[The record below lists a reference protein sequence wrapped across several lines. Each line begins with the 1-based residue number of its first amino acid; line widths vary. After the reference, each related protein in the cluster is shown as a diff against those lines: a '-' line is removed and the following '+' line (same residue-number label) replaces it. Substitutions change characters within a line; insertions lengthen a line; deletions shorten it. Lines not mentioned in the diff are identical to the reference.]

1 MPTNSHGDIAISQI
15 IDNAVK
21 HDWSVP
27 EFQRG
32 FVWKAPQVRDLIES
46 LWLSY
51 PVGSVLIWQSPNGT
65 QERTAVDGRPHNFW
79 VVDGQQR
86 TTALCILFGRK
97 PYWWESSDNWK
108 ETLGKHDIRF
118 DVDTNTAPHFTV
130 ANAVIKKDK
139 KRRYIPVSELLN
151 IDSGSDQG
159 RESLKALAREIKTN
173 GLCNGLDATDV
184 YERLSRVSEIRKQK
198 IVTITVDHDL
208 EDVVEIFSR
217 MNSKGTRVTEADIYL
232 GIVAAKNPTWVRD
245 NFLPFLRVLDESGF
259 DIDPN
264 LLFRTLTGIGTKKVR
279 FKEIND
285 DFWNSPNITNA
296 WTATKEAWGKSIK
309 RFREYGILSNS
320 LMPTENA
327 LVVLMALIDK
337 FPDTPFE
344 PMLYWFLQASR
355 FRRYSGSSAT
365 TLEEDLRHI
374 SNATTVQV
382 ALAGLLSEFDHEKP
396 LDMTFFYESYRSSR
410 FGRFLLYLLV
420 YHNKAVDWNE
430 AGDRIGFDKNEV
442 LASFSPQW
450 HHVFPVKLLEREG
463 FEEEEI
469 DTIANIAAIGQTI
482 NIRIRDKDPMDYIER
497 YKITPAKLEQQ
508 FISNDIRTT
517 PASNYKT
524 WLEKRATALTAAGN
538 AYLAEL
544 RGNL

>member
-15 IDNAVK
+15 IDNAIG
-21 HDWSVP
+21 HNWSVP

-32 FVWKAPQVRDLIES
+32 FVWKPPQVRDLIES

-51 PVGSVLIWQSPNGT
+51 PVGSVLIWRSQNGA

-97 PYWWESSDNWK
+97 PYWWESSENWK
-108 ETLGKHDIRF
+108 DTLNRYDIRF
-118 DVDTNTAPHFTV
+118 DVDTNIAPHFTV

-139 KRRYIPVSELLN
+139 KRRYISVSELLN

-159 RESLKALAREIKTN
+159 QASLKTLAREIKAN
-173 GLCNGLDATDV
+173 GLCDGMDVMDV
-184 YERLSRVSEIRKQK
+184 YSRLSSISDIRKQQ

-208 EDVVEIFSR
+208 EDVVEIFAR

-245 NFLPFLRVLDESGF
+245 NFLPYLKSLAEAGF

-279 FKEIND
+279 FKEINE
-285 DFWNSPNITNA
+285 DFWSSPNITNA
-296 WTATKEAWGKSIK
+296 WEATKAAWGKAIK

-337 FPDTPFE
+337 FPDTSFE

-355 FRRYSGSSAT
+355 FQRYSGSSAT

-374 SNATTVQV
+374 SNATTVET
-382 ALAGLLSEFDHEKP
+382 ALHGLLSEFDHQQA
-396 LDMTFFYESYRSSR
+396 LDTTFFYGSYRSSR
-410 FGRFLLYLLV
+410 FGRFLLV
-420 YHNKAVDWNE
+420 AVQQTL
-430 AGDRIGFDKNEV
+430 DR
-442 LASFSPQW
+442 
-450 HHVFPVKLLEREG
+450 
-463 FEEEEI
+463 
-469 DTIANIAAIGQTI
+469 
-482 NIRIRDKDPMDYIER
+482 
-497 YKITPAKLEQQ
+497 
-508 FISNDIRTT
+508 
-517 PASNYKT
+517 
-524 WLEKRATALTAAGN
+524 
-538 AYLAEL
+538 
-544 RGNL
+544 